1 MNKLVFA
8 RILPITLRRGLVVTA
23 SLSLLLLLTACGG
36 QSASP
41 TNAPASSTGTA
52 EAPSGSTTSGADD
65 EEAAV
70 QTVQNYL
77 TAKVSNN
84 DDRVR
89 SLLCSEKEADYEMEA
104 SSFDAV
110 SEARI
115 ENMACTLQGEGL
127 VTCTGQIVATYGTE
141 DLDFPLG
148 AYRIVEE
155 DGQLKWCG
163 EAATDSPLP
172 GGTAEAIGE

>member
-1 MNKLVFA
+1 MIGTDLMNKRMF
-8 RILPITLRRGLVVTA
+8 GLVIAA
-23 SLSLLLLLTACGG
+23 SLSLLLLTACGG
-36 QSASP
+36 QSGSP
-41 TNAPASSTGTA
+41 TTAPDASAGTA
-52 EAPSGSTTSGADD
+52 ATSAGDTTSGGVDG
-65 EEAAV
+65 EAAV
-70 QTVQNYL
+70 ETVQNYL

-89 SLLCSEKEADYEMEA
+89 SLLCSAKEADFEMEA

-115 ENMACTLQGEGL
+115 ENMACTAQGNGI
-127 VTCTGQIVATYGTE
+127 VSCTGQIVATYGTE

-148 AYRIVEE
+148 AYNIVEE

-172 GGTAEAIGE
+172 GSTAEAIGE